1 MTAAAEPAGE
11 PTAGPATPP
20 ETGHRGV
27 DAALGPIADLDERP
41 TAEHVGVYDE
51 AHRRLEAALADLD
64 ES

>member
-1 MTAAAEPAGE
+1 MTTAAEPVGE
-11 PTAGPATPP
+11 PPASPPTAP

-27 DAALGPIADLDERP
+27 DAALGPIADLEGRP